1 MCQATVNAQIA
12 PLDKL
17 IADVDLIGDDIAAV
31 RVGLEARAR
40 YHAWGDALF
49 TGKVLRLAP
58 TVDQRTRALRAEVE
72 IENTEQRLRPGMF
85 VEVTL
90 IGERRENV
98 PVVPRAAV
106 ADRGGRRVVFVLEGQ
121 RVAMREVTIG
131 LGDDVHVEVRRGVQ
145 AGERVVVRGLE
156 TLTDQMVVRVTN
168 R

>member
-1 MCQATVNAQIA
+1 
-12 PLDKL
+12 
-17 IADVDLIGDDIAAV
+17 V
-31 RVGLEARAR
+31 RVGLDARSR
-40 YHAWGDALF
+40 YHAWSDTPFAGS
-49 TGKVLRLAP
+49 VLRLAP

-121 RVAMREVTIG
+121 RVAMRDVTVG
-131 LGDDVHVEVRRGVQ
+131 LGDDVYIEVRRGVE

-156 TLTDQMVVRVTN
+156 TLTDQTVVRVTN

>member
-1 MCQATVNAQIA
+1 
-12 PLDKL
+12 L

-31 RVGLEARAR
+31 RVGLDARAR
-40 YHAWGDALF
+40 YHAWSDTPFAGR
-49 TGKVLRLAP
+49 VLRLAP

-98 PVVPRAAV
+98 PVVPRTAL

-121 RVAMREVTIG
+121 RVAMREVAVG
-131 LGDDVHVEVRRGVQ
+131 LGDDVYVEVRRGVE

-156 TLTDQMVVRVTN
+156 TLADQMPVRVTS